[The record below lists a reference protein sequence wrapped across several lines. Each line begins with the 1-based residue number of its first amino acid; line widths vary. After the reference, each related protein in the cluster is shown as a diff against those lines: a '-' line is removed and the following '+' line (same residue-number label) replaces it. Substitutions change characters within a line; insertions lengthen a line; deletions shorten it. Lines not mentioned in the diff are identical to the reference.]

1 MMKKDSNK
9 NPSTRH
15 HLDID
20 RTGLSKQEPHKA
32 LTFGRK
38 RAVGRNNAGRI
49 TMRHK
54 GAGHKKLYR
63 IIEFGEVFKGMP
75 GKIEQIEYDPYR
87 TAFIAL
93 VVYKNGA
100 RKYILAPSGLKV
112 GDTII
117 CDDKTDLKPGNRM
130 MLKNMQGG
138 TQVHNVEIREGQGGK
153 LARSAGAYITVT
165 GFEGN
170 YAYLKMASTEV
181 RKVLS
186 SCFASVG
193 PLSNIEHNLV
203 SLGKAG
209 RSRNM
214 GIRPTVRGS
223 AMNPP
228 DHPYGGG
235 RGKTPRGLKRPK
247 DIWGNVTGGRKTR
260 KKDKYSDKLIVSH
273 RKNKIR

>member
-1 MMKKDSNK
+1 MKKDSNK

-20 RTGLSKQEPHKA
+20 RTKLSKAEPHKA

-63 IIEFGEVFKGMP
+63 EIEFAEPFIGVT
-75 GKIEQIEYDPYR
+75 GKVEQIEYDPYR
-87 TAFIAL
+87 TSFIAL
-93 VVYKNGA
+93 VLYTNGA
-100 RKYILAPSGLKV
+100 RKYILAADGMKV
-112 GDTII
+112 GSKIV
-117 CDDKTDLKPGNRM
+117 CKEQTDLTPGNRM
-130 MLKNMQGG
+130 LLKNIPGG
-138 TQVHNVEIREGQGGK
+138 TQVHNVEIRPGQGGK
-153 LARSAGAYITVT
+153 LCRSAGAYLTMT
-165 GFEGN
+165 GLEGD
-170 YAYLKMASTEV
+170 YAYLKMPSTEV
-181 RKVLS
+181 RKVLNN
-186 SCFASVG
+186 CYASIGV
-193 PLSNIEHNLV
+193 LSNIEHNLI

-223 AMNPP
+223 AMNPN

-235 RGKTPRGLKRPK
+235 RGKTPRGTKRPK
-247 DIWGNVTGGRKTR
+247 DIWGNITGGRKTR
-260 KKDKYSDKLIVSH
+260 KKDKYSEKFIVSH

>member
-15 HLDID
+15 HIDINRKD
-20 RTGLSKQEPHKA
+20 LSKAEPHKG
-32 LTFGRK
+32 LTYGRK
-38 RAVGRNNAGRI
+38 RAVGRNSAGRI

-63 IIEFGEVFKGMP
+63 EIEFAQPFKGVT
-75 GKIEQIEYDPYR
+75 GKIESIEYDPYR
-87 TAFIAL
+87 TCFIAL
-93 VVYKNGA
+93 VLYTNGA
-100 RKYILAPSGLKV
+100 RKYVLAPANVKV
-112 GDTII
+112 GDKII
-117 CDDKTDLKPGNRM
+117 CDDKTELIPGNRM
-130 MLKNMQGG
+130 LLKNIPGG
-138 TQVHNVEIREGQGGK
+138 TQVHNIEIRPGQGGR
-153 LARSAGAYITVT
+153 LARSAGSYITVS
-165 GFEGN
+165 GLEGN
-170 YAYLKMASTEV
+170 YAYLKMPSTEV

-186 SCFASVG
+186 NCFASIGV
-193 PLSNIEHNLV
+193 LSNVEHNLI

-235 RGKTPRGLKRPK
+235 RGKTPRGTKRPK
-247 DIWGNVTGGRKTR
+247 DI
-260 KKDKYSDKLIVSH
+260 
-273 RKNKIR
+273 